1 MTMFNRR
8 DIPHPYLYPGNQD
21 YLAPAHFRTAINVTR
36 DPDNNTYH
44 IGIIHELEEPSL
56 QELIDNGQACFTTI
70 VDCTRARLRETYQST
85 ERLAEIIL
93 DGTKYSGTV
102 TINAFITATVDI
114 NNFKADRWNEWLK
127 MVLENGT
134 NVPQGAILAAAQS
147 HTFDPDFANEMES
160 CLQIIP
166 SDRVEIGEFEVE
178 LEEDLINIL
187 VNTEDKP
194 YIDKLRQNPDTQDQ
208 LWPGLYLPA
217 IIQAIQNLGEPQ
229 NAEKTWAKTLSA
241 KLGEHGIQLDEP
253 DLLKDNALKHAQKLM
268 QKPLSRL
275 LKQP

>member
-21 YLAPAHFRTAINVTR
+21 YLAPAHFRAETNVTR

-44 IGIIHELEEPSL
+44 LGIIYDLEEPSL
-56 QELIDNGQACFTTI
+56 QGLIDSGQACFTTI

-102 TINAFITATVDI
+102 TINTFITATVDI

-127 MVLENGT
+127 MVLENGA

-166 SDRVEIGEFEVE
+166 SDRVETGEFEVE

-194 YIDKLRQNPDTQDQ
+194 QIDQLRQNPDTQDQ

-217 IIQAIQNLGEPQ
+217 ITQAIQSLGAPQ
-229 NAEKTWAKTLSA
+229 TAEKTWAKTLRA
-241 KLGEHGIQLDEP
+241 KLCEHGIQVDEP

-268 QKPLSRL
+268 QKPLNRL